1 MFEICRH
8 IRFSFACLA
17 RNVRE
22 RYDSVPACTGHKTGT
37 ITDRTRVEQS
47 TFPFQISDRYDT
59 GTIREWTLFIPG
71 ERSEDNWEGVLKKY
85 GVMERG
91 SEKNGIL

>member
-1 MFEICRH
+1 MR
-8 IRFSFACLA
+8 A
-17 RNVRE
+17 RPNRNL
-22 RYDSVPACTGHKTGT
+22 
-37 ITDRTRVEQS
+37 QL
-47 TFPFQISDRYDT
+47 
-59 GTIREWTLFIPG
+59 REWTLFIPG

>member
-1 MFEICRH
+1 MHSAGIPLVKSSGHRGCTD
-8 IRFSFACLA
+8 SNFAVWLILDPYLL
-17 RNVRE
+17 NVGLE
-22 RYDSVPACTGHKTGT
+22 Y
-37 ITDRTRVEQS
+37 
-47 TFPFQISDRYDT
+47 SDPHPT
-59 GTIREWTLFIPG
+59 SSPVHVREWTLFIPG

>member
-1 MFEICRH
+1 M
-8 IRFSFACLA
+8 
-17 RNVRE
+17 
-22 RYDSVPACTGHKTGT
+22 G
-37 ITDRTRVEQS
+37 
-47 TFPFQISDRYDT
+47 
-59 GTIREWTLFIPG
+59 TLFIPG

>member
-1 MFEICRH
+1 MMTGLKCHGKLKKLQLIS
-8 IRFSFACLA
+8 ITTA
-17 RNVRE
+17 
-22 RYDSVPACTGHKTGT
+22 SV
-37 ITDRTRVEQS
+37 
-47 TFPFQISDRYDT
+47 
-59 GTIREWTLFIPG
+59 REWTLFIPG

>member
-1 MFEICRH
+1 MNTVKIH
-8 IRFSFACLA
+8 LILA
-17 RNVRE
+17 YLGE
-22 RYDSVPACTGHKTGT
+22 YT
-37 ITDRTRVEQS
+37 IQPLV
-47 TFPFQISDRYDT
+47 
-59 GTIREWTLFIPG
+59 REWTLFIPG